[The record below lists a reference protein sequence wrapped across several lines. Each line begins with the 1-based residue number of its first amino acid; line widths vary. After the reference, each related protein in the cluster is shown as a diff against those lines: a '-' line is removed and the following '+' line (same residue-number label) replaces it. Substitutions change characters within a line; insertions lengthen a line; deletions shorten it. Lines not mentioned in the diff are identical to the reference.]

1 MVDPVLVADTLDMV
15 AVVLGWLGEEKGSAG
30 AGNWGTSDGD
40 WPTGVQR
47 TPLGPITKVS
57 IL

>member
-1 MVDPVLVADTLDMV
+1 MVDPVLEADTLDMV
-15 AVVLGWLGEEKGSAG
+15 GVVLGWLREEEGSAG
-30 AGNWGTSDGD
+30 AGIWGTSEGD
-40 WPTGVQR
+40 WPIGVQK